1 MNAVLSPMGM
11 NFFPEPEIDHKALI
25 TKRLSQTGREGM
37 DELLSYMEDSG
48 FFSAPCSGGHHLCVE
63 GGLAT
68 HSWNV
73 YQTALKLNETLGAGI
88 PEDTLAVCSLLHD
101 LGKTGDFGKEMY
113 VQNVLKTGKVSAS
126 KPYKRNP
133 TLSSVPH
140 AIRFAKIAQRFIPL
154 SEEEEWAILCHDGQY
169 DFMRYELVGH
179 ETPLYMILHW
189 ADMWASRVIEMS
201 DGEEEEAG

>member
-11 NFFPEPEIDHKALI
+11 NFFPEPEINHKVLI

-73 YQTALKLNETLGAGI
+73 YQTALKLNETLGADI

-113 VQNVLKTGKVSAS
+113 VQSVLKTGKVSVS

-133 TLSSVPH
+133 TLS
-140 AIRFAKIAQRFIPL
+140 IRSSRNPIRQDSSAFHIPVRRRGVGYPL
-154 SEEEEWAILCHDGQY
+154 SRRTVRL
-169 DFMRYELVGH
+169 YEV
-179 ETPLYMILHW
+179 
-189 ADMWASRVIEMS
+189 
-201 DGEEEEAG
+201 